1 MKLAE
6 GWKNGQERKKK
17 KKGFMPTQGWR
28 RKAQM
33 RQPMEKSSCSWV
45 WGRLDLRRLLPT
57 WN

>member
-45 WGRLDLRRLLPT
+45 
-57 WN
+57 